1 MIFDGIHEVD
11 HMGLNGA
18 TRGPMH
24 GSQHSTSID
33 DDSIRHSLDP
43 T

>member
-11 HMGLNGA
+11 HVSLNGA
-18 TRGPMH
+18 TPGPVH
-24 GSQHSTSID
+24 GSQHGTSID
-33 DDSIRHSLDP
+33 DDSIWHSLDP

>member
-11 HMGLNGA
+11 HIGLNG
-18 TRGPMH
+18 TTPGPMH
-24 GSQHSTSID
+24 GSQDGTSID
-33 DDSIRHSLDP
+33 DDGIRHSLDP

>member
-11 HMGLNGA
+11 HIGFNGA
-18 TRGPMH
+18 TRGSMH
-24 GSQHSTSID
+24 GSQNGTSID

>member
-1 MIFDGIHEVD
+1 MIIDGIHEVD
-11 HMGLNGA
+11 HIGLKGA

-24 GSQHSTSID
+24 DSQHGTSID
-33 DDSIRHSLDP
+33 DDRIRHSLDP